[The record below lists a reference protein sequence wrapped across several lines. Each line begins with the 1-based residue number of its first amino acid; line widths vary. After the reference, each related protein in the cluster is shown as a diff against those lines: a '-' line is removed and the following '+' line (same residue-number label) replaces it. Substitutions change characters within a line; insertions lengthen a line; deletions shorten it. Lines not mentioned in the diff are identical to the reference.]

1 MAVHAGNIGD
11 CLESMICFPLRL
23 VPAHRI
29 TSAFQDS
36 SLDVKALKMIE
47 KYGWNDVWWLSQIPF
62 PRTPILIYSWASS
75 KLGPGLHIHGGVQVE
90 WWPYGIFQSRIL
102 LRTSDHHHVKW
113 CRIPSKR
120 SLRTRTFTE
129 TSSCPDIRPNLNIVM
144 GRWGAQVCS
153 IIRHRRRFQNQNN
166 AFSGHAAWLLY
177 IVLIYC
183 HMLSLSVF
191 LHSTML
197 NAKHQDTKSL
207 HVKTPAFDYPL
218 WIVLVDVHQAIDS
231 RDTRAIAA
239 LAKEGTTLNWGSLEI
254 LKESLLLSMQC
265 KSVQRSRYD
274 HCFSGCRRRQKGNGI
289 PGRISCHS
297 AWVGLWE

>member
-1 MAVHAGNIGD
+1 M
-11 CLESMICFPLRL
+11 
-23 VPAHRI
+23 
-29 TSAFQDS
+29 
-36 SLDVKALKMIE
+36 
-47 KYGWNDVWWLSQIPF
+47 WWLSQIPF
-62 PRTPILIYSWASS
+62 PRTPILLYSWASS

-177 IVLIYC
+177 IVLIYI
-183 HMLSLSVF
+183 LSYAVTVRIPSFNHAECQTPGHQVIACEDACLW
-191 LHSTML
+191 LPAL
-197 NAKHQDTKSL
+197 NRFGWCSSSHW
-207 HVKTPAFDYPL
+207 F
-218 WIVLVDVHQAIDS
+218 
-231 RDTRAIAA
+231 
-239 LAKEGTTLNWGSLEI
+239 
-254 LKESLLLSMQC
+254 
-265 KSVQRSRYD
+265 
-274 HCFSGCRRRQKGNGI
+274 KGH
-289 PGRISCHS
+289 SCHS
-297 AWVGLWE
+297 CLGKRGHYLELREFGDP